1 MLRSGKRYGRERYIF
16 SLSFLLHEMHYRG
29 MLSSVTL
36 EEENENLNIPVRFF
50 LNVRLA
56 STGPDRLD
64 HEHFARLAPLSKVS
78 LIADKKT
85 LRC

>member
-1 MLRSGKRYGRERYIF
+1 M
-16 SLSFLLHEMHYRG
+16 
-29 MLSSVTL
+29 TL